1 MTFILIKKPAFVLL
15 INLPLSM
22 WMPTLKKLS
31 YFHNVLIGLR
41 GFSGQSPLAQS
52 SHTWRFH
59 KPACYETEQIIE
71 DLISYQGV
79 ET

>member
-15 INLPLSM
+15 INVPLSM
-22 WMPTLKKLS
+22 WMPTLTKLS
-31 YFHNVLIGLR
+31 YFHNVLVGHR
-41 GFSGQSPLAQS
+41 DASGQSPRSHS
-52 SHTWRFH
+52 SQTWRFH
-59 KPACYETEQIIE
+59 KPACYEKEQIIE